1 MIKVSII
8 LPVLNE
14 ERNIEKCINNIL
26 LQTFQD
32 WELIIINDGSTDN
45 TVNLIKSFLK
55 ADKRISL
62 INNSDHK
69 GIIYCLNQ
77 GWRNANSNFI
87 CRVDADDTSHK
98 DRIKKQYN
106 FMIENPDIDLCG
118 TSVTFILDENK
129 NIKFDFYPPETHEEI
144 SNIIYKKNP
153 FVHSS
158 IMMKKNFL
166 IMQNGYKNIGFK
178 NIEDY
183 YLWIRGH
190 KNSKFYNLKECLINI
205 SLKSTPS
212 WKEIF
217 NRTCGHIIILYH
229 EKKLISEMISVMYNF
244 ISMIALKFKIIKP
257 YK

>member
-87 CRVDADDTSHK
+87 YIR
-98 DRIKKQYN
+98 
-106 FMIENPDIDLCG
+106 LCL
-118 TSVTFILDENK
+118 F
-129 NIKFDFYPPETHEEI
+129 FP
-144 SNIIYKKNP
+144 IYK
-153 FVHSS
+153 F
-158 IMMKKNFL
+158 
-166 IMQNGYKNIGFK
+166 
-178 NIEDY
+178 
-183 YLWIRGH
+183 
-190 KNSKFYNLKECLINI
+190 
-205 SLKSTPS
+205 
-212 WKEIF
+212 
-217 NRTCGHIIILYH
+217 
-229 EKKLISEMISVMYNF
+229 
-244 ISMIALKFKIIKP
+244 
-257 YK
+257 